1 MPNRAPRDSAPP
13 IYQANSFPQRES
25 ASLSQGLVARARYH
39 RAECRMA
46 EHFNISPHMT
56 AADFD
61 CPIRNTYL
69 GQAHIAGT
77 GPEGTT
83 CRQCKHWGKT
93 KFIKYEHGNY
103 VEKFAPP
110 NGMAKST
117 SCFRASRKTPT
128 ASSPSS
134 TKQNEPSRIARC
146 RADFSSRART
156 RCPFSPVRMRN
167 HAG

>member
-1 MPNRAPRDSAPP
+1 
-13 IYQANSFPQRES
+13 
-25 ASLSQGLVARARYH
+25 
-39 RAECRMA
+39 MA
-46 EHFNISPHMT
+46 EQFNISPHMT

-93 KFIKYEHGNY
+93 KFVKDEHGNY

-110 NGMAKST
+110 QTEWQKAQAVSGRAKRRLLPQAHPQQSKA
-117 SCFRASRKTPT
+117 SHPASRVVVPIFRAERKPD
-128 ASSPSS
+128 AHSH
-134 TKQNEPSRIARC
+134 R
-146 RADFSSRART
+146 
-156 RCPFSPVRMRN
+156 
-167 HAG
+167 